1 MKVIKAA
8 GSNHVMPIIHA
19 PAAAAN
25 RLLPLY
31 LFYQYKL
38 EFIQY
43 SMFSMKPHI
52 GPVARKIVA
61 SLFSAASTRKVNHR
75 HMLLNDAFVICDGFF
90 STSPSFSLIIL
101 ASTAVVAAAAPPS
114 VPVPAG
120 T

>member
-8 GSNHVMPIIHA
+8 GGNHVMPIIHA
-19 PAAAAN
+19 PAAAEN

-31 LFYQYKL
+31 FFYQYKL

-75 HMLLNDAFVICDGFF
+75 HMLLIDAFF